1 MGDPFH
7 LSKTGYRSLTQE
19 DKIQTSLLAGL
30 SPPLLLFCTE
40 LRNTVHWKMLS
51 ANAWKGAIIT
61 EGTYKSGP
69 KNITLLLEAGGHVG
83 EWVQFCRCASICA
96 IQRDQGC
103 TPKKLYV
110 SIFCCNTTNI
120 GIIIEI
126 FHMPEWFWNL
136 NGVFQGWAFILL
148 GGNAF

>member
-51 ANAWKGAIIT
+51 ANAEKRAIIQRVQINRAQKILHYFWKRMVML
-61 EGTYKSGP
+61 ENESNSVGVHPSVPYSEIKAAHL
-69 KNITLLLEAGGHVG
+69 KNYMF
-83 EWVQFCRCASICA
+83 QFFVV
-96 IQRDQGC
+96 IQ
-103 TPKKLYV
+103 L
-110 SIFCCNTTNI
+110 
-120 GIIIEI
+120 
-126 FHMPEWFWNL
+126 
-136 NGVFQGWAFILL
+136 ILVL
-148 GGNAF
+148 